1 MYRLEANMNQVSEL
15 DVVEILD
22 EDLTDDSDPIS
33 VTFASG
39 IHESDLMTHLE
50 RASRLT
56 GEVC

>member
-1 MYRLEANMNQVSEL
+1 MNQGSEL
-15 DVVEILD
+15 ELVEILD
-22 EDLTDDSDPIS
+22 EHLIDDSDPIG

-39 IHESDLMTHLE
+39 IHESDLLTHLE

>member
-1 MYRLEANMNQVSEL
+1 MNQVSEL
-15 DVVEILD
+15 EMVEILD

-39 IHESDLMTHLE
+39 IHESDLLTHLE